1 MATVIDSFMI
11 TLGLDP
17 TDFNKGID
25 EADKKTESFASK
37 LTKKGTA
44 AAAAFLSFGTII
56 AQVKSLAA
64 GADAV
69 GKVADRIG
77 ASAPDLYAWGNAAEL
92 SGGSVRGLFNSVEG
106 LNKQLARIAVTGK
119 SRILPFFEQLG
130 VAVVDDSG
138 KVRNVFDVLR
148 DLAGAVQAVKMK
160 VKVSFHLYSLTR
172 VR

>member
-37 LTKKGTA
+37 LSKKGTA
-44 AAAAFLSFGTII
+44 AAAAFFSFGGII

-69 GKVADRIG
+69 LPVSHQPGVGR
-77 ASAPDLYAWGNAAEL
+77 AARQ
-92 SGGSVRGLFNSVEG
+92 RGVHDHPRRG
-106 LNKQLARIAVTGK
+106 QL
-119 SRILPFFEQLG
+119 L
-130 VAVVDDSG
+130 
-138 KVRNVFDVLR
+138 
-148 DLAGAVQAVKMK
+148 
-160 VKVSFHLYSLTR
+160 
-172 VR
+172 

>member
-77 ASAPDLYAWGNAAEL
+77 ASAPDYTHGATRQNYQAAA
-92 SGGSVRGLFNSVEG
+92 SG
-106 LNKQLARIAVTGK
+106 
-119 SRILPFFEQLG
+119 
-130 VAVVDDSG
+130 DC
-138 KVRNVFDVLR
+138 
-148 DLAGAVQAVKMK
+148 
-160 VKVSFHLYSLTR
+160 LTASKD
-172 VR
+172 